1 MRKRKLSNKRMILMV
16 GYQNSQALSYL
27 INQILIM
34 I

>member
-16 GYQNSQALSYL
+16 GYRNSQVLSYL